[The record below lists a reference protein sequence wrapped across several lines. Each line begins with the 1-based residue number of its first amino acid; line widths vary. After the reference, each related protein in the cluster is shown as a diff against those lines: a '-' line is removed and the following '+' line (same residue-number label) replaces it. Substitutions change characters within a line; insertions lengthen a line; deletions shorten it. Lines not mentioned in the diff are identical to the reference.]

1 MHASRN
7 AMRTAALL
15 AALSGLILVAG
26 SFFGRTGL
34 VLALVAALG
43 MNALAYFASD
53 KIALRAMRAYPVSEA
68 MQPALHR
75 IVRELSTSVHQPM
88 PRLYVSPTAAP
99 NAFATGRDPRH
110 AAVCCTEGI
119 LALLDERELR
129 AVLAHEL
136 AHVRNRDI
144 LVSSITA
151 ALATAV
157 MFLVQF
163 AWLVPLGRSD
173 DDHDGGGLVG
183 GLLLLVL
190 APVAATLLQ
199 LGVSR
204 SREYQADLSGAALT
218 GDPLGLAAA
227 LRKLEVGTRALPLRP
242 EPGLQTTSALMIAN
256 PFRPEG
262 MSRLFSTHPPM
273 AERVA
278 RLERLAGY
286 RR

>member
-1 MHASRN
+1 VHASRN
-7 AMRTAALL
+7 TLRTAALL
-15 AALSGLILVAG
+15 TALSGLILLVG
-26 SFFGRTGL
+26 STFGRTGL
-34 VLALVAALG
+34 VIGLVVAVA
-43 MNALAYFASD
+43 MNAVAYVASD
-53 KIALRAMRAYPVSEA
+53 TIALRSMRAYPVSEA
-68 MQPALHR
+68 MQPAMYR
-75 IVRELSTSVHQPM
+75 IVRELSTAARQPM

-119 LALLDERELR
+119 LSMLDERELR

-136 AHVRNRDI
+136 AHVHNRDI
-144 LVSSITA
+144 LVSSVTA

-157 MFLVQF
+157 MLVAQF
-163 AWLVPLGRSD
+163 AWLLPFGRSD
-173 DDHDGGGLVG
+173 DDEDG
-183 GLLLLVL
+183 GLLGWLLLMVL
-190 APVAATLLQ
+190 APVAATVIQ

-204 SREYQADLSGAALT
+204 SREFQADASGAALT

-227 LRKLEVGTRALPLRP
+227 LRRIEAGTRALPLRA

-262 MSRLFSTHPPM
+262 MTRLFSSHPPM
-273 AERVA
+273 VDRVA
-278 RLERLAGY
+278 RLERMAGY